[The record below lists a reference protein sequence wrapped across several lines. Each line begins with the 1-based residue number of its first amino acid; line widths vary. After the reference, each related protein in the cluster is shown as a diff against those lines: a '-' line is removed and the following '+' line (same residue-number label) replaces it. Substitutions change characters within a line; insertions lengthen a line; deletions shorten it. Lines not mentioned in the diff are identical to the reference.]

1 MSKPSFCLSADT
13 RQQKRITK
21 GYLSDSGNLK
31 YSRSYPNMILDV
43 EIDSYFRDIKSR
55 LHCLNILFGYTF
67 RKGGHTVLFM
77 EVTLYI
83 AIHRKNH
90 RHLW

>member
-43 EIDSYFRDIKSR
+43 EIDS
-55 LHCLNILFGYTF
+55 LF
-67 RKGGHTVLFM
+67 
-77 EVTLYI
+77 
-83 AIHRKNH
+83 
-90 RHLW
+90 